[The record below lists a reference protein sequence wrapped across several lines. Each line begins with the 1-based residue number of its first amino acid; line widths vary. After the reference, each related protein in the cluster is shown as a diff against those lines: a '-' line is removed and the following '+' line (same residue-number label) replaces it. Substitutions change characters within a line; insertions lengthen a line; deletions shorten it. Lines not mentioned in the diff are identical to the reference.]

1 MSKINFEDYL
11 SDYID
16 GNIQDIEKEEFELI
30 LSNDEVLR
38 NQVEELKAMLSD
50 IKNID
55 RIDLPNSF
63 DAKLRTSIDDYNN
76 SKPTGFNIFKLFEN
90 PVYATIG
97 AVAAVVLITITTTL
111 SIISF
116 ESSDIS
122 NLAENSD
129 GIDMYNNQND
139 SNNFEIQ
146 RVDFESDDIKY
157 EDY

>member
-16 GNIQDIEKEEFELI
+16 GNMQDSEKEEFELI
-30 LSNDEVLR
+30 LSNNKVLR

-50 IKNID
+50 IKDIHTIN
-55 RIDLPNSF
+55 LPSDF
-63 DAKLRTSIDDYNN
+63 DTKLRESIDGYNHSN
-76 SKPTGFNIFKLFEN
+76 SRGFNIFKLFEN
-90 PVYATIG
+90 PIYATIG
-97 AVAAVVLITITTTL
+97 AVAAIILITITTTL
-111 SIISF
+111 SISSF
-116 ESSDIS
+116 ESNNIPD
-122 NLAENSD
+122 LAENSD
-129 GIDMYNNQND
+129 DINIYNNQND

>member
-16 GNIQDIEKEEFELI
+16 GNMQDNEKEEFELI
-30 LSNDEVLR
+30 LSNNEVLR
-38 NQVEELKAMLSD
+38 KQVEELRAMLSD
-50 IKNID
+50 VKNID
-55 RIDLPNSF
+55 TINLPSSF
-63 DAKLRTSIDDYNN
+63 DTDLRASIDDYNN
-76 SKPTGFNIFKLFEN
+76 SKSTGLNIFKLFEN

-97 AVAAVVLITITTTL
+97 TIAAVILITITTTL
-111 SIISF
+111 SIISS
-116 ESSDIS
+116 ESSDIP

-129 GIDMYNNQND
+129 DIDMYNNQND
-139 SNNFEIQ
+139 SNNFDIQ